1 MSNLPEKVTSR
12 TPMALTQREVDYKMS
27 RLQGMT
33 AERAFEK
40 CFKDDPDWEEFFLE
54 LPEDQKKRKVEI
66 RWAARELEKRKE
78 MTQLQTVINHRVA
91 DLANV
96 ALDTIEEIMI
106 EGKSEK
112 VKAEVAI
119 EVLRQNVGNPDKDQ
133 SSVNV
138 QVVIGKDPS
147 AGVIDGEIV
156 DDRY

>member
-1 MSNLPEKVTSR
+1 ML
-12 TPMALTQREVDYKMS
+12 LTQHEVDYKLA

-33 AERAFEK
+33 AERAFERV
-40 CFKDDPDWEEFFLE
+40 FKDDPEWEEFFLE
-54 LPEDQKKRKVEI
+54 LPEDPKKRKAEI

-78 MTQLQTVINHRVA
+78 MGELQKVINKRVA

-96 ALDTIEEIMI
+96 ALDTMEEILV

-119 EVLRQNVGNPDKDQ
+119 ELLRQNVGNPDKDQ
-133 SSVNV
+133 SNVNV
-138 QVVIGKDPS
+138 QVVIGKDPM
-147 AGVIDGEIV
+147 AGVVDGEVV